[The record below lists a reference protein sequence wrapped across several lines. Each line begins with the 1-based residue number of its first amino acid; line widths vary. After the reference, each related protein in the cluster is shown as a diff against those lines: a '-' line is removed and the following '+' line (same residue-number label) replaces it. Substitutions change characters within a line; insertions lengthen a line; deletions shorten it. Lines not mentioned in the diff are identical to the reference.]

1 VQTFG
6 DLVTFNPHVHALV
19 VDGVFLPIGTFAGTR
34 AGRFMLQ
41 DVLGNF
47 VPPLKRTEA
56 WGAQPDRDGGL
67 RRTVGWFLYQGV
79 TDPLGGI
86 NMLWPLF
93 GVMQQVMIS
102 NYSNAALTAVFMF
115 VVFAVLL
122 YSIKAI
128 VRARSVGDR
137 TRIARLPT

>member
-1 VQTFG
+1 
-6 DLVTFNPHVHALV
+6 
-19 VDGVFLPIGTFAGTR
+19 
-34 AGRFMLQ
+34 
-41 DVLGNF
+41 
-47 VPPLKRTEA
+47 
-56 WGAQPDRDGGL
+56 
-67 RRTVGWFLYQGV
+67 
-79 TDPLGGI
+79 
-86 NMLWPLF
+86 
-93 GVMQQVMIS
+93 MIS

>member
-1 VQTFG
+1 
-6 DLVTFNPHVHALV
+6 
-19 VDGVFLPIGTFAGTR
+19 
-34 AGRFMLQ
+34 
-41 DVLGNF
+41 
-47 VPPLKRTEA
+47 
-56 WGAQPDRDGGL
+56 
-67 RRTVGWFLYQGV
+67 VGWFLYQGV